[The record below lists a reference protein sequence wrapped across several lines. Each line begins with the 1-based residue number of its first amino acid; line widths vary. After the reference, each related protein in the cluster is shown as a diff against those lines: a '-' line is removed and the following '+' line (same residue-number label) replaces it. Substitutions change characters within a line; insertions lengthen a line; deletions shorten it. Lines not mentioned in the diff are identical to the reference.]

1 MNRVGSV
8 ALAAA
13 AWAERMRPR
22 WPIVLLTLVALSFV
36 MGILDVKNS
45 IVVRVVLGA
54 LLGGFYVFP
63 WAVAICRNFASGYR
77 GGDHPA

>member
-1 MNRVGSV
+1 MKRVGSV

-13 AWAERMRPR
+13 AWAERVRPR
-22 WPIVLLTLVALSFV
+22 WTVVLLALIVLSLVLDF
-36 MGILDVKNS
+36 LDVKNS
-45 IVVRVVLGA
+45 VVVRVVLGV

-77 GGDHPA
+77 GSEGPA